1 MKKITRNEKENIE
14 LAKALENEKGRLKL
28 KEEVLYMNKKKIMNE
43 LETKKR
49 SRHIKFV
56 PVFTASLLLVFSMLA
71 TSVLAFPGIA
81 AKVVPN
87 IPLVKE
93 ISERDLEIENIRE
106 AEQIKQVEI
115 EELRSEIEELK
126 MTIKKISDEQIKEV
140 ETSPNEDEE
149 QNFQLQ
155 TLVVEFV
162 KEMYRGNYE
171 KAAQYCTEEFAQTV
185 IDSPQDV
192 IMRPSSN
199 AVVFT
204 QITNVAKVDDSMFL
218 VFLRLNDSGEDM
230 EADYQLD
237 FEIVMKDDAFL
248 ISFVGIDA

>member
-1 MKKITRNEKENIE
+1 MKEIKRNKDIE
-14 LAKALENEKGRLKL
+14 LAKALESEKGRLKL

-56 PVFTASLLLVFSMLA
+56 PVFAASLLLVFSMLA

-81 AKVVPN
+81 AKVAPN
-87 IPLVKE
+87 IPLVRE
-93 ISERDLEIENIRE
+93 ISERDQEIEDIRA
-106 AEQIKQVEI
+106 AEQTKQLEI
-115 EELRSEIEELK
+115 EELKSEIEELK

-149 QNFQLQ
+149 QNLQLQ

-171 KAAQYCTEEFAQTV
+171 KAAQYCTDEFAQTV
-185 IDSPQDV
+185 IKSPQDV
-192 IMRPSSN
+192 IMRPSST

-218 VFLRLNDSGEDM
+218 VFLRLNDSGEEM